1 MAGAP
6 ALAEGRGWGR
16 GWHAG
21 DSGGRR
27 AEVLVM
33 RLVVDVL
40 GSDVGRLVE
49 GGGGT
54 LEGAGG
60 GAAVGLLVVDKG
72 DAVGEVVAR
81 GLALA
86 HAHRVVDLPQASEHG
101 HRA

>member
-1 MAGAP
+1 
-6 ALAEGRGWGR
+6 
-16 GWHAG
+16 
-21 DSGGRR
+21 
-27 AEVLVM
+27 M

-49 GGGGT
+49 GGGGA

-86 HAHRVVDLPQASEHG
+86 HAHRVVDLPHAGIRAQAERE
-101 HRA
+101 RAWQGGVWYSRG

>member
-1 MAGAP
+1 
-6 ALAEGRGWGR
+6 
-16 GWHAG
+16 
-21 DSGGRR
+21 
-27 AEVLVM
+27 M

-86 HAHRVVDLPQASEHG
+86 HAHRVVDLPHAGIRAQAERE
-101 HRA
+101 RAWQGGVWYSRG